1 MVGSATLNHMLLLTP
16 LLLVLAAPAP
26 TDTGDRPPNIV
37 LIMADDLGWNEV
49 GAYGQEKIKTPNMD
63 RLARE
68 GMRFT
73 DHYSGSTV
81 CAPSRCVLMTGK
93 HTGHAVVRAN
103 WENGGWGE
111 DEPEGQYPL
120 PDEEVTIAELLK
132 QNGYATGCYG
142 KWGLGG
148 PDTEGHP
155 NNQGFDEFVG
165 YLCQRRAHNFYPTHI
180 WKNDQRIDFDT
191 PYHNGHEKITEPLE
205 SEAAYQERWS
215 SGPYACDVM
224 RDAAVQFINE
234 HADQPFFL
242 YYPSLIPHVAIQV
255 PQEETDAYPREWDP
269 EPYLGQKGYLPHPR
283 PNAAYAGMISRLD
296 REIGQLLAALDAN
309 GLADNTIVIVTSDN
323 GTTWAGGVDAEFFD
337 STGQWRGLKGSL
349 YEGGIR
355 VPMIARWPG
364 RIAAG
369 STSDVPSSFQDHLPT
384 LCAVADVKAPADTDG
399 RNLVPVYTGE
409 ADTVDRDHLYWEYI
423 NKQAVRKG
431 RWKALRL
438 RLKQGDDT
446 IVLYDLEN
454 DPGETTNVARKHPEV
469 VAEMARIM
477 KAEHVPSDM
486 FALPTIDVP
495 VEAKP

>member
-1 MVGSATLNHMLLLTP
+1 MLSLCLLLSSLT
-16 LLLVLAAPAP
+16 LCTTAA
-26 TDTGDRPPNIV
+26 DDRPPNIV

-49 GAYGQEKIKTPNMD
+49 GAYGQDKIKTPNMD
-63 RLARE
+63 QLARE

-120 PDEEVTIAELLK
+120 PDEQITIAEALK
-132 QNGYATGCYG
+132 SNGYATGCFG

-155 NNQGFDEFVG
+155 NKQGFDQFVG

-180 WKNDQRIDFDT
+180 WKNNKKLNFDA
-191 PYHNGHEKITEPLE
+191 PYHNGHEKITEPLASDDE
-205 SEAAYQERWS
+205 YQQRWS
-215 SGPYACDVM
+215 KGTYACDVM
-224 RDAAVQFINE
+224 RDAAVEFIND
-234 HADQPFFL
+234 HADEPFFL

-255 PQEETDAYPREWDP
+255 PQEETEAYPREWDT

-296 REIGQLLAALDAN
+296 REIGQLLETLEQQ
-309 GLADNTIVIVTSDN
+309 GLTDNTIVIVTSDN
-323 GTTWAGGVDAEFFD
+323 GTTWAGGVDAAFFN
-337 STGQWRGLKGSL
+337 STGPWRGLKGSL

-364 RIAAG
+364 RIEPG
-369 STSDVPSSFQDHLPT
+369 STSTVPSSFQDHLPT
-384 LCAVADVKAPADTDG
+384 LCAVAGTDAPKGHDG
-399 RNLVPVYTGE
+399 RNLLPVLTG
-409 ADTVDRDHLYWEYI
+409 ATNTVNRDHLYWEYI
-423 NKQAVRKG
+423 AKQAVRKG

-454 DPGETTNVARKHPEV
+454 DPGETTNVAKNNPEIV
-469 VAEMARIM
+469 TDMIRIM
-477 KAEHVPSDM
+477 NEEHVASDA
-486 FALPTIDVP
+486 FPLPTIDVAIDVQP
-495 VEAKP
+495 